1 MFNQNTAADTKIAVL
16 EERLTSYEVM
26 MKKIDE
32 AIQIMG
38 KTSQSISKMLAV
50 HEERLENSSKNDELV
65 IDRIKTIEFKNTEE
79 HNRVI
84 ERFILLEDK
93 IETRIENVDKKIDE
107 VTKFRWIIFGALI
120 LITFALSNSH
130 IVVDMLT
137 PSQESGRVEYPK
149 K

>member
-16 EERLTSYEVM
+16 EERLTSSEVM

-50 HEERLENSSKNDELV
+50 HEERLENSSKSDELV
-65 IDRIKTIEFKNTEE
+65 IDRIKTIEVKNTEE

-84 ERFILLEDK
+84 ERF
-93 IETRIENVDKKIDE
+93 V
-107 VTKFRWIIFGALI
+107 
-120 LITFALSNSH
+120 LSRCNLVAAANKNNANSA
-130 IVVDMLT
+130 
-137 PSQESGRVEYPK
+137 K
-149 K
+149 

>member
-65 IDRIKTIEFKNTEE
+65 IDRIKTIEVKNTEE

-84 ERFILLEDK
+84 ERFVLLEDK

-120 LITFALSNSH
+120 LISFALSNSH
-130 IVVDMLT
+130 VLVDMLT
-137 PSQESGRVEYPK
+137 PPQESGRVEYSK

>member
-1 MFNQNTAADTKIAVL
+1 MFNQNTAADTKIALL

-65 IDRIKTIEFKNTEE
+65 IDRIKTIEVKNTEE

-84 ERFILLEDK
+84 ERFVLLEDK

-120 LITFALSNSH
+120 LISFALSNSH
-130 IVVDMLT
+130 VVVDMLT
-137 PSQESGRVEYPK
+137 PPQESGRVEYSK

>member
-1 MFNQNTAADTKIAVL
+1 MFNQTTATDTKIAVL

-26 MKKIDE
+26 IKKIDE
-32 AIQIMG
+32 AIQLMG

-84 ERFILLEDK
+84 ERFVSLEGK
-93 IETRIENVDKKIDE
+93 IETRIENVNKKIDE
-107 VTKFRWIIFGALI
+107 VTKLRWIIFGAFI
-120 LITFALSNSH
+120 LITFALSNSSV
-130 IVVDMLT
+130 VVDMLT
-137 PSQESGRVEYPK
+137 PPQESDRVEYPK

>member
-65 IDRIKTIEFKNTEE
+65 IDRIKTIEVKNTEE

-84 ERFILLEDK
+84 ERFVLLEDK
-93 IETRIENVDKKIDE
+93 IEIRSRTRIKLEDIYIK
-107 VTKFRWIIFGALI
+107 
-120 LITFALSNSH
+120 
-130 IVVDMLT
+130 
-137 PSQESGRVEYPK
+137 
-149 K
+149 

>member
-65 IDRIKTIEFKNTEE
+65 IDRIKTIEVKNTEE

-84 ERFILLEDK
+84 ERFVLLEDK

-120 LITFALSNSH
+120 LISFALSNSH
-130 IVVDMLT
+130 VVVDMLT
-137 PSQESGRVEYPK
+137 PPQESGRVEYSK